1 LLDLF
6 YQGQQS
12 LAILAQKP
20 SNRFPILVPD
30 DVIWFF
36 HDGSPFFEIS
46 PTRFYRIGPENR
58 RPTSNDGWVTVNKPG
73 ALAQWLDKLATRGV
87 NLNSIYAT
95 APKGGKKA
103 VVVYT
108 AEVEAKAAA
117 ATA

>member
-20 SNRFPILVPD
+20 SNRFPIVVPN
-30 DVIWFF
+30 DVIWSL

-58 RPTSNDGWVTVNKPG
+58 RPTSNDGWVTVAG
-73 ALAQWLDKLATRGV
+73 
-87 NLNSIYAT
+87 
-95 APKGGKKA
+95 GGKSDNFWRYLRA
-103 VVVYT
+103 GWGT
-108 AEVEAKAAA
+108 RA
-117 ATA
+117 